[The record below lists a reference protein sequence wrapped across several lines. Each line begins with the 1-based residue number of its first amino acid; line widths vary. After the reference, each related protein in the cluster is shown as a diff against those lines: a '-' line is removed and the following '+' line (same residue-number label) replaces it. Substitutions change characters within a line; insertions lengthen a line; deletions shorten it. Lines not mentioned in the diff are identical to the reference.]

1 MVLVGAVLVLVFA
14 LIALGVAG
22 LTLWS
27 GWTAFRDELQPG
39 FKTVPPGPRSIS
51 LTVLGVVVPVLAI
64 VIFTLYLAV
73 ELVRLAIAA
82 L

>member
-1 MVLVGAVLVLVFA
+1 MAIVGALFVLVFA
-14 LIALGVAG
+14 LIALGVAA

-27 GWTAFRDELQPG
+27 GWLAFRDELQPG
-39 FKTVPPGPRSIS
+39 FKTSPPGPRALS
-51 LTVLGVVVPVLAI
+51 LTLIGVIVPVLAI

-73 ELVRLAIAA
+73 QLVLLATNA

>member
-1 MVLVGAVLVLVFA
+1 MAIVGALFVLVFA

-27 GWTAFRDELQPG
+27 VWLAFRDELQPG
-39 FKTVPPGPRSIS
+39 FKTSPPGPRSIS
-51 LTVLGVVVPVLAI
+51 LTLLGVFVPALVV

-73 ELVRLAIAA
+73 ELMRLAVNA